1 MGSRQLGDRQM
12 NFLAR
17 LYERGTG
24 DSVPVT
30 VSFQNDTLLI
40 YLEENGNQPIAV
52 ALDEWEVKVG
62 GSAEDKIVL
71 RAHQTGDTLVCGDE
85 HFLTCIAEATNHPEM
100 LKQVEKAKKR
110 NATRFVRQSSGMVAV
125 ILVLTMFGGCVAL
138 AVLDATKLGHGRHR
152 RTPQVEQIEESS
164 ESSDSTETSSTRTP
178 EEENTEFDGA
188 AYMQKITPIIKRAW
202 HHPVTAKP
210 TKVLVVF
217 TVHQTGATSGTRIHK
232 SSGDPA
238 CDISALKAIAKA
250 SPLPRPGRGAPESFE
265 IEFTFDLKTKN
276 RPQPD
281 SQRTTE
287 ISPSDVKRYD

>member
-1 MGSRQLGDRQM
+1 MGSRQLGERQM

-30 VSFQNDTLLI
+30 VSFQDDTLLL

-52 ALDEWEVKVG
+52 ALDEWEVRVG

-110 NATRFVRQSSGMVAV
+110 NATRFIRQSSGIVAV
-125 ILVLTMFGGCVAL
+125 LVVLTMFGGCVTM
-138 AVLDATKLGHGRHR
+138 AVMDATKLGHGRHR
-152 RTPQVEQIEESS
+152 RTPRAEQVEE
-164 ESSDSTETSSTRTP
+164 TETSETSTDETQDTGN
-178 EEENTEFDGA
+178 EEFDGA
-188 AYMQKITPIIKRAW
+188 TYMQKITPIIKRAW
-202 HHPVTAKP
+202 HHPATTKP
-210 TKVLVVF
+210 IKVAVVF
-217 TVHQTGATSGTRIHK
+217 TVHHSGATSGVRIYK

-238 CDISALKAIAKA
+238 CDVSALRAIAKA

-265 IEFTFDLKTKN
+265 IEFTFDLKTKTKKTDDS
-276 RPQPD
+276 PQSSD
-281 SQRTTE
+281 Q
-287 ISPSDVKRYD
+287 PSSKVKRYD